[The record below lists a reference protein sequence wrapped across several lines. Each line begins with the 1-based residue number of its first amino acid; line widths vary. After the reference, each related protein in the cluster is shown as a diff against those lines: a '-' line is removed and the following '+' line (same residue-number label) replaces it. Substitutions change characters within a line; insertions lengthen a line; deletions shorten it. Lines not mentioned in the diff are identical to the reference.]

1 MTFASSVT
9 SVVRAV
15 GLAVGVVMTAGAVQ
29 AQGLPDPLLTAVQT
43 AVTRSPDVQERW
55 RALLASE
62 QPVEVA
68 RAGWRP
74 QVDAQAGIGRQRLR
88 DPSRNL
94 GWFSIRGAELTL
106 TQLVFDGG
114 VASSFVRQMQAA
126 QLQAYFDLLEVSEGV
141 AFQVFRAYAD
151 VLRQRELLALAA
163 SNVLEHKALADLL
176 QERVQAAVARGVDF
190 QQASGRLALAESTLV
205 EVAQAL
211 HNAETRYHRLVG
223 TLVPGTLPAWPQRLG
238 LDGLPG
244 DVPALLREAYGHSPS
259 LRAAAQRIQGAREDL
274 SGREAALYMPRVEL
288 GAAASTARNTNGVFG
303 RHDDARVELVLN
315 QNLYRGGGDIARK
328 RRAEADLLQADALM
342 DNTCRTVRQAALVA
356 YKDVLTLVQQ
366 MQLEDQRLL
375 MVERTR
381 VAFRQQFD
389 IGQRTLL
396 DLLDTQSEYFE
407 AQSSYTNTRFDQLIA
422 QARTLSA
429 MGRLIA
435 SLGVESG
442 EWMAMADALIENGA
456 PDPVQVC
463 PPEHVV
469 MDSLDRI
476 KASLEIPARPARAA
490 ANTFVVLVPDDDGTI
505 GAVVVGNAAGQRVL
519 DQPMHRLDVAGNT
532 ASVAVSEADIRRDFG
547 AAMGARPALPKTHTV
562 FFRFGAAQLTAESE
576 REWAA
581 IVEGLRQREALDITV
596 AGHTDT
602 VGSDALNE
610 RLGMRRAQEIVRR
623 LRASGVE
630 FVDVSIVSFG
640 ERQLLVQTPNNTQEP
655 RNRRVEITAR

>member
-1 MTFASSVT
+1 MSFVPSVSSVA
-9 SVVRAV
+9 RAV
-15 GLAVGVVMTAGAVQ
+15 GLALAVVIASGAAQ
-29 AQGLPDPLLTAVQT
+29 AQGLPDPLLSAVQT

-55 RALLASE
+55 RALLAAE

-74 QVDAQAGIGRQRLR
+74 QVDATAGIGRQRLR

-94 GWFSIRGAELTL
+94 GWFSVRDAELTL

-114 VASSFVRQMQAA
+114 VASSVIRQSQAA
-126 QLQAYFDLLEVSEGV
+126 QLAAYFDLLEVSEGV

-163 SNVLEHKALADLL
+163 SNVLEHKALSDLL

-190 QQASGRLALAESTLV
+190 QQATGRLALAESSLV

-259 LRAAAQRIQGAREDL
+259 LRAAAQRVQGAREDL
-274 SGREAALYMPRVEL
+274 SGRDAALYMPRVDLE
-288 GAAASTARNTNGVFG
+288 ASVSTARNTNGVFG
-303 RHDDARVELVLN
+303 RHDDARVELVLR
-315 QNLYRGGGDIARK
+315 QNLYRGGADVARK
-328 RRAEADLLQADALM
+328 RRAEASLQQADALM
-342 DNTCRTVRQAALVA
+342 HNTCRTVRQGALVA
-356 YKDVLTLVQQ
+356 YKDVLTLLQQ

-396 DLLDTQSEYFE
+396 DLLDTQAEYFE
-407 AQSSYTNTRFDQLIA
+407 AQSSYTNTRYDQLIA
-422 QARTLSA
+422 QARTLSS
-429 MGRLIA
+429 MGQLIA
-435 SLGVESG
+435 SLSVKPG
-442 EWMAMADALIENGA
+442 EWASMADALVKNGA

-490 ANTFVVLVPDDDGTI
+490 SNTFVVLVPNDDGSV

-519 DQPMHRLDVAGNT
+519 DRPQHRLDVAGSG
-532 ASVAVSEADIRRDFG
+532 ASVPVSAEDIRRDFG
-547 AAMGARPALPKTHTV
+547 AAIGARPPLPQSHTV
-562 FFRFGAAQLTAESE
+562 FFRFGADRLTPESE

-581 IVEGLRQREALDITV
+581 IVDGLRQRQGLDLTV
-596 AGHTDT
+596 VGHTDT

-640 ERQLLVQTPNNTQEP
+640 ERQPIVQTPNNTQEP

>member
-1 MTFASSVT
+1 MTFVPSVSSA
-9 SVVRAV
+9 VRAV
-15 GLAVGVVMTAGAVQ
+15 GLAVGTMMAVGAVQ
-29 AQGLPDPLLTAVQT
+29 AQGLPDPLLAAVQS

-74 QVDAQAGIGRQRLR
+74 QVDALAGIGRQRLR
-88 DPSRNL
+88 EPSRNL
-94 GWFSIRGAELTL
+94 GWFSIRSAELTL

-114 VASSFVRQMQAA
+114 VASSFVRQTQAA

-163 SNVLEHKALADLL
+163 SNVLEHKALSDML
-176 QERVQAAVARGVDF
+176 QERVAAAVARGVDF

-223 TLVPGTLPAWPQRLG
+223 TLVPGTLPPWPERLG

-244 DVPALLREAYGHSPS
+244 DVPALLRQAYGHNPS

-288 GAAASTARNTNGVFG
+288 AAAAATARNTDGVFG
-303 RHDDARVELVLN
+303 RHEDERVELVLR
-315 QNLYRGGGDIARK
+315 QNLYRGGGDMARK
-328 RRAEADLLQADALM
+328 RRAEADVRQADALM

-366 MQLEDQRLL
+366 AQLEDQRLL
-375 MVERTR
+375 MVDRTR

-396 DLLDTQSEYFE
+396 DLLDTQREFFE
-407 AQSSYTNTRFDQLIA
+407 AQTNYTNTRYDQLIA
-422 QARTLSA
+422 QARTLST
-429 MGRLIA
+429 MGQLIA
-435 SLGVESG
+435 SLAVEPG
-442 EWMAMADALIENGA
+442 EWAAMADALIENDA

-490 ANTFVVLVPDDDGTI
+490 NTFVVLIPNDDGAI

-519 DQPMHRLDVAGNT
+519 DQPLHRLDVAGNA
-532 ASVAVSEADIRRDFG
+532 ASVAVSETEIQRDFG
-547 AAMGARPALPKTHTV
+547 AAMGARPALPRTHTV

-576 REWAA
+576 REWAT
-581 IVEGLRQREALDITV
+581 IVESLRQREALDITV

-630 FVDVSIVSFG
+630 FVDVAIVSFG
-640 ERQLLVQTPNNTQEP
+640 ERQPLVQTPNNTQEP